1 MYHKIFGIN
10 PAYFITELNSE
21 LDVIIT
27 KKS

>member
-10 PAYFITELNSE
+10 PAYFVSQLNSD